1 MFCSKCGFQ
10 NNQGEMFCKQCGTR
24 LDDGVQQQVQSNNT
38 NQFIQPQQ
46 SNQPDM
52 MQQQPMNNQQY
63 QQPQQNINPQVSNN
77 YSNSGTLDQ
86 NYIDKAVNP
95 NMKKWAILSVVVPVV
110 GIIWYW
116 FIGLSFYI
124 AIMLAAAG
132 FGFAQK
138 GEMANKKLAII
149 GKVLNGILAGM
160 AIIMFI
166 LQLITAFNS

>member
-24 LDDGVQQQVQSNNT
+24 LDNGTQQQTQPNNT
-38 NQFIQPQQ
+38 NQYIQPQQ
-46 SNQPDM
+46 SSQPDM

-77 YSNSGTLDQ
+77 YSNSGTLDK
-86 NYIDKAVNP
+86 NSIDKAVNP
-95 NMKKWAILSVVVPVV
+95 NMKKWAILSVVVPAVA
-110 GIIWYW
+110 IIWYC

-124 AIMLAAAG
+124 AIILAAAG

-160 AIIMFI
+160 AIVMFI
-166 LQLITAFNS
+166 LQLINAFNS

>member
-24 LDDGVQQQVQSNNT
+24 LDNGIQQPQQNNT
-38 NQFIQPQQ
+38 NQFI
-46 SNQPDM
+46 
-52 MQQQPMNNQQY
+52 
-63 QQPQQNINPQVSNN
+63 QPQQNINPQVSNN

-95 NMKKWAILSVVVPVV
+95 NMKKWAILSVVVPAVA
-110 GIIWYW
+110 IIWYW

-124 AIMLAAAG
+124 AIMLATAG

-149 GKVLNGILAGM
+149 GKVLNGILAGI
-160 AIIMFI
+160 AIVMFI
-166 LQLITAFNS
+166 LQLINAFNS